1 MVSLLCY
8 LSTLVSRNAC
18 SNFAKRSEYNF
29 MNLMILANFSQIR
42 QSKISSANLMILMN
56 LSHFCYCMHFWPYLY
71 PSGSTA
77 TQHCE
82 KTLCVVFIDTI

>member
-1 MVSLLCY
+1 
-8 LSTLVSRNAC
+8 
-18 SNFAKRSEYNF
+18 

-56 LSHFCYCMHFWPYLY
+56 LCHFCYCMHFWPYLY
-71 PSGSTA
+71 PSVPTA

>member
-1 MVSLLCY
+1 
-8 LSTLVSRNAC
+8 
-18 SNFAKRSEYNF
+18 